1 LVEKPYF
8 LNSWIADF
16 DNELSHAEFMQS
28 ARFNEMNQYHNCIQG
43 GKLGW
48 KEGAD

>member
-1 LVEKPYF
+1 LVIEIDVERAMF
-8 LNSWIADF
+8 ENFAI
-16 DNELSHAEFMQS
+16 EIERAEFLQ
-28 ARFNEMNQYHNCIQG
+28 AVKFNEMNQYHNCIQD